1 MRGFQCIC
9 GGLNGAFGERRL
21 EKEEEEGRGGGG
33 KRKNEE
39 WRWIGMRKEK
49 RRVQLTGGSTY
60 IVSLPIK
67 WVRELGLKKGDEVL
81 LLRHGKKSLVL
92 MPVGKAVQSEGGEK
106 RRAEL
111 NISESEGFE
120 ENFRYLIALYLVGYD
135 EIVLRA
141 ARGFN
146 AEERKRIKAEV
157 RKRLIGME
165 VVGESA
171 TEIQLQSFLKYEDF
185 TLCDAVRSMT
195 ESVVAMLNDALL
207 AVERGDVNLA
217 LDVIER
223 DNEIDR
229 FYLLIVRQLKAVIS
243 DYELAQKIGIG
254 TPRNSLGYRIIVK
267 SIERIADHIENIAK
281 HAILNEKAQASE
293 GKLQPLSISAER
305 VREIREIG
313 DAVREVF
320 LKTMEALSEMDMKR
334 SNDAIRDANAVISAV
349 EDVNERV
356 LSEESDATTKI
367 HTLSILD
374 SLARI
379 AKYCTDIAEVTI
391 NMCIKS
397 ADEIE
402 F

>member
-1 MRGFQCIC
+1 MDEGPGFSVAFVCLCVERGI
-9 GGLNGAFGERRL
+9 EM
-21 EKEEEEGRGGGG
+21 K
-33 KRKNEE
+33 
-39 WRWIGMRKEK
+39 KEK

-67 WVRELGLKKGDEVL
+67 WVRELGLNKGDEVL
-81 LLRHGKKSLVL
+81 LLRHGKNSLLL
-92 MPVGKAVQSEGGEK
+92 MPLSKAVHEESEK

-111 NISESEGFE
+111 NISESESFE

-281 HAILNEKAQASE
+281 HAILKTEKAQASE

-320 LKTMEALSEMDMKR
+320 LKTMDALSKMDMKR

-349 EDVNERV
+349 EDVNESV

>member
-1 MRGFQCIC
+1 MSIEVCSR
-9 GGLNGAFGERRL
+9 N
-21 EKEEEEGRGGGG
+21 RGGGRRVSVFPSVSFACLSVERG
-33 KRKNEE
+33 IEMK
-39 WRWIGMRKEK
+39 KEK

-92 MPVGKAVQSEGGEK
+92 MPAGKAVQSEGGEK

-165 VVGESA
+165 VIGESA

-185 TLCDAVRSMT
+185 TLCDAVKSMT

-281 HAILNEKAQASE
+281 HAILKTEKAQASE

-313 DAVREVF
+313 NAVREVF
-320 LKTMEALSEMDMKR
+320 LKTMDALSEMDMKR
-334 SNDAIRDANAVISAV
+334 SNDAIRDANEVISAV
-349 EDVNERV
+349 EDVNESV

>member
-1 MRGFQCIC
+1 
-9 GGLNGAFGERRL
+9 LKGAFGERRL
-21 EKEEEEGRGGGG
+21 EKEGEEGREGGGE
-33 KRKNEE
+33 RKNEE

-185 TLCDAVRSMT
+185 TLCDAVKSMT

-320 LKTMEALSEMDMKR
+320 LKTMDALSEMDMKR

-349 EDVNERV
+349 EDVNESV

>member
-1 MRGFQCIC
+1 M
-9 GGLNGAFGERRL
+9 
-21 EKEEEEGRGGGG
+21 K
-33 KRKNEE
+33 
-39 WRWIGMRKEK
+39 KEK

-67 WVRELGLKKGDEVL
+67 WVRELGLNKGDEVL
-81 LLRHGKKSLVL
+81 LLRHGKNSLLL
-92 MPVGKAVQSEGGEK
+92 MPLSKAVHEESEK

-111 NISESEGFE
+111 NISESESFE

-185 TLCDAVRSMT
+185 TLCDAVKSMT

-281 HAILNEKAQASE
+281 HAILKTEKAQASE

-305 VREIREIG
+305 VKEIREIG
-313 DAVREVF
+313 NAVREVF
-320 LKTMEALSEMDMKR
+320 LKTMDALSKMDMKR

-349 EDVNERV
+349 EDVNESV

>member
-1 MRGFQCIC
+1 MK
-9 GGLNGAFGERRL
+9 GAFGERRL
-21 EKEEEEGRGGGG
+21 EKEGEEGREGGGE
-33 KRKNEE
+33 RKNKE

-185 TLCDAVRSMT
+185 TLCDAVKSMT

-281 HAILNEKAQASE
+281 HAILKTEKAQASE

-313 DAVREVF
+313 DAVKEVF
-320 LKTMEALSEMDMKR
+320 LKTMDALSKMDMKR

-349 EDVNERV
+349 EDVNESV